1 MNAINTNLS
10 STSSPDEIA
19 KFESMAEDWWNPH
32 GKFKPL
38 HDLTPLRLE
47 YIINLAKQHFKIDS
61 LEGIAALDIGCGG
74 GLVTEPLSRLSSSIT
89 GIDASAINI
98 NIAKSHAKKLNLNI
112 NYQQILAEDLVKT
125 GKKFKLILALEI
137 IEHVE
142 NIELFIES
150 CAKLLTDD
158 GLIIFSTI
166 NRTKKSFLEAIIA
179 AEYILKWLPIGTHN
193 WSKFVKPSEINRYA
207 IKLGLKPLNI
217 QGLSYSLL
225 SNSWNLSKDISN
237 NYFISFSY

>member
-1 MNAINTNLS
+1 MNAINANSS

-61 LEGIAALDIGCGG
+61 LEGVIALDIGCGG
-74 GLVTEPLSRLSSSIT
+74 GLVTEPLSRIGIKIT

-98 NIAKSHAKKLNLNI
+98 NIAKNHAAKLNLDI
-112 NYQQILAEDLVKT
+112 NYQQILAEDLIKT

-142 NIELFIES
+142 NIELFINS
-150 CAKLLTDD
+150 CAKLLSDD

-166 NRTKKSFLEAIIA
+166 NRTKKSFLETIIA

-207 IKLGLKPLNI
+207 IKSGLKALNI
-217 QGLSYSLL
+217 QGISYSLL
-225 SNSWNLSKDISN
+225 SNSWNLSKYISN
-237 NYFISFSY
+237 NYFMSFKL